1 MDRRRIRENRRRRR
15 NQTVLTGITGVMVVA
30 VLAAGILL
38 WQRRDATAETKESA
52 VWEETTQPP
61 ATEAET
67 LDAAVTVRGIDLTGL
82 TRSEAEEALKKTN
95 SGVLKIRVGEEVME
109 FVNPADTEISRIL
122 DQVYLQSE
130 GDQELDFDEDRILR
144 SLKEQAASAAE
155 RWNRSPVDSTLV
167 SFNKES
173 GTYEYSKEQDGR
185 TLEQDQLVDA
195 LLLKIRS
202 ADYEEPVDA
211 VFSAVAAS
219 RNQAQAKALYQ
230 VIGSYTTKLTDNK
243 NRNQNV
249 KLAAA
254 ALDGKILQPGEA
266 FSFNETTGNRT
277 SEKGYQPAGAY
288 RNGVLI
294 EEPGG
299 GVCQV
304 STTLYHSVIQSDF
317 PTLERNSHSYA
328 PSYVNGGQDAM
339 VSYDGYAG
347 PDLKFRNTSSD
358 PVAIRASVQGLEL
371 KISIVGIPVVEDGVK
386 VSIRSEKLRDVEPPA
401 PVYEEDSS
409 LPYGTEK
416 VVEQAKKG
424 SVWKS
429 YRVYTLNG
437 EVVKEVPLHNTTY
450 KAKAAQIRRNTMV
463 MTGAE
468 QENPVAENRTDTT
481 PSQETAGQ
489 TESESEMETT
499 VPQDVSE
506 AADSQGPGIPQ
517 SDSSSQDATDA
528 QIPII
533 PMNPEN

>member
-15 NQTVLTGITGVMVVA
+15 NQTVLTGITGAMAVA

-95 SGVLKIRVGEEVME
+95 SGPLKIRAGEEIME
-109 FVNPADTEISRIL
+109 LVNPADEEISRIL
-122 DQVYLQSE
+122 DQVYLHPE
-130 GDQELDFDEDRILR
+130 GGQELDFDEDRILR

-173 GTYEYSKEQDGR
+173 GAYEYSKEQDGR

-254 ALDGKILQPGEA
+254 ALDGRILQPGEA

-328 PSYVNGGQDAM
+328 PSYVSGGQDAM

-358 PVAIRASVQGLEL
+358 PVVIRASVQGLEL

-450 KAKAAQIRRNTMV
+450 KAKAAQIRRNTTV
-463 MTGAE
+463 MTGTE
-468 QENPVAENRTDTT
+468 QENPEVEDQTVTA
-481 PSQETAGQ
+481 PPQETAGQ
-489 TESESEMETT
+489 TESESEVETT
-499 VPQDVSE
+499 VSQDTSE
-506 AADSQGPGIPQ
+506 AAGSQGPGIPQ
-517 SDSSSQDATDA
+517 SDSTSPDATDA

-533 PMNPEN
+533 PMNLEN